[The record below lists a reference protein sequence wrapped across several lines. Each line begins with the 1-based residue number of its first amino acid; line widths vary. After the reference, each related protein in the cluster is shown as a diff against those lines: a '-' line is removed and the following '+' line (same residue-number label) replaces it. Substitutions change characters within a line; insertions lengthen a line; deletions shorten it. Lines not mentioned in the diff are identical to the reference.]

1 MAPMRTLMAVLADR
15 AEEVDGKGSVIGIF
29 QAVTA
34 TRFPTTLNGWLVLRL
49 SLDDPEDDDVDGI
62 VLDSRFIGP
71 DGTRLASMQ
80 VVDVV
85 PPRTALMPLRGVDL
99 TIDLRGTLLPEPGV
113 YRFEVWARDELRAV
127 VPLAA
132 WRSD

>member
-1 MAPMRTLMAVLADR
+1 MSVLADR

-34 TRFPTTLNGWLVLRL
+34 RQFPTTLNGDLVLRF
-49 SLDDPEDDDVDGI
+49 SLDDPEDEDVEGV

-71 DGTRLASMQ
+71 DGVQLASME
-80 VVDVV
+80 VADFA
-85 PPRTALMPLRGVDL
+85 PPRSDLQPLRGVDI
-99 TIDLRGTLLPEPGV
+99 TIDLRGTLLPAPGV

-127 VPLAA
+127 VPFAALLA
-132 WRSD
+132 D

>member
-1 MAPMRTLMAVLADR
+1 LKSVLADR

-34 TRFPTTLNGWLVLRL
+34 NRFPTTLNGFLVLRF
-49 SLDDPEDDDVDGI
+49 SLDDAEDDGVDGV
-62 VLDSRFIGP
+62 VLENRFIGP
-71 DGTRLASMQ
+71 DGVQLASME
-80 VVDVV
+80 VADFA
-85 PPRTALMPLRGVDL
+85 PPRSALQPLRGIDI
-99 TIDLRGTLLPEPGV
+99 TIDLRGTLLPMPGV

-127 VPLAA
+127 IPLSA